1 MGVAQG
7 LPALILLWFACVAG
21 GTADRAAPPERV
33 DTASDTADSCP
44 GFPHVYFAWYP
55 RDGLDILEVL
65 IDQEGAFSLALSG
78 GDWSGEDCLSGGA
91 CHAIHG
97 NTLAL
102 QTVNSTSEVEIDAS
116 TWFTEARF
124 QSWALVLAA
133 TEAAPEGAACVGD
146 GYPGC
151 CTRDSRP

>member
-1 MGVAQG
+1 MIA
-7 LPALILLWFACVAG
+7 ILLMLACVAS
-21 GTADRAAPPERV
+21 TAPDSARDSAPDSGDTCAGLPE
-33 DTASDTADSCP
+33 
-44 GFPHVYFAWYP
+44 VYFAWYP

-65 IDQEGAFSLALSG
+65 ITREGEFALALSNSE
-78 GDWSGEDCLSGGA
+78 WFGEDCTVAGQ
-91 CHAIHG
+91 CHEIHG

-102 QTVNSTSEVEIDAS
+102 QTVNTTSEVEIGAS

-124 QSWALVLAA
+124 LRWALVFSATDAA
-133 TEAAPEGAACVGD
+133 AAGIGCVGV